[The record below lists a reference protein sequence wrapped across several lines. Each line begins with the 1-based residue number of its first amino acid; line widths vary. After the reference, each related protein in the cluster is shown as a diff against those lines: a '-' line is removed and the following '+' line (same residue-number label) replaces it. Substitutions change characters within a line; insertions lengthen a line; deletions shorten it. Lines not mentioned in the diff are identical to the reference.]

1 MWFHG
6 ANYGILHINDR
17 RPKGG
22 DMSQEA
28 FRLLSR
34 AMRYVFVLIA
44 ALYFLLTVLWMR
56 RDQRQWKKEKKNLPD
71 AGTVGELV
79 DEDSLKR
86 YPVPREGTIGSAR
99 RCDIRVI
106 GHGVKRLHADI
117 RFADGKG
124 LMIIPARG
132 AKILLNGEPVS
143 SRACAGRDSR
153 LKIGSAS
160 LVLKLLKN
168 VDAPARGVFGDGYDP
183 PAEVVPGADGWARVV
198 PLPEKHAGE
207 NPGEDW
213 SWGDEFGAEEP
224 EDPFRGVAPV
234 PSGRAMDDGGED
246 ETQE

>member
-1 MWFHG
+1 
-6 ANYGILHINDR
+6 
-17 RPKGG
+17 
-22 DMSQEA
+22 MSQEA

-56 RDQRQWKKEKKNLPD
+56 RDQRQWKKEKKKLPD

-79 DEDSLKR
+79 DVDSLKR
-86 YPVPREGTIGSAR
+86 YPVPREGTVGSAR
-99 RCDIRVI
+99 RCDIRII
-106 GHGVKRLHADI
+106 GNGIRRLHADI
-117 RFADGKG
+117 RFVDGKG
-124 LMIIPARG
+124 LIIVPARK
-132 AKILLNGEPVS
+132 AKVILNGKPVA

-183 PAEVVPGADGWARVV
+183 PARTVPGEDGWSRVV
-198 PLPEKHAGE
+198 AVPEESSGE
-207 NPGEDW
+207 NPGEQW
-213 SWGDEFGAEEP
+213 SWGDEFGADEP
-224 EDPFRGVAPV
+224 EDPFRGVPLM
-234 PSGRAMDDGGED
+234 PPGWGMDDGGED

>member
-1 MWFHG
+1 
-6 ANYGILHINDR
+6 
-17 RPKGG
+17 
-22 DMSQEA
+22 MSQEA

-44 ALYFLLTVLWMR
+44 ALYFVLTVLWMR

-183 PAEVVPGADGWARVV
+183 PAEVVPGADGWSRVM
-198 PLPEKHAGE
+198 PMPEERPGGE
-207 NPGEDW
+207 TGDEW
-213 SWGDEFGAEEP
+213 SWGDEFGVEEP
-224 EDPFRGVAPV
+224 EDPFRGVPLM
-234 PSGRAMDDGGED
+234 PPGRGLDDGGED
-246 ETQE
+246 ETRE

>member
-1 MWFHG
+1 
-6 ANYGILHINDR
+6 
-17 RPKGG
+17 
-22 DMSQEA
+22 MSQEA

-56 RDQRQWKKEKKNLPD
+56 RDQRQWKKEKKKLPD

-99 RCDIRVI
+99 RCDIRII
-106 GHGVKRLHADI
+106 GNGVRRRHADI
-117 RFADGKG
+117 RFVDGKG
-124 LMIIPARG
+124 LMIVPARK
-132 AKILLNGEPVS
+132 AKIVLNGEPVA

-153 LKIGSAS
+153 VKIGSAS

-168 VDAPARGVFGDGYDP
+168 VDAPARGVFEDGYAP
-183 PAEVVPGADGWARVV
+183 PAEVMPGEDGWSRVV
-198 PLPEKHAGE
+198 PLAEERAEGE
-207 NPGEDW
+207 AENEW
-213 SWGDEFGAEEP
+213 SWGDECGIEEP
-224 EDPFRGVAPV
+224 PDPFRGVPLM
-234 PSGRAMDDGGED
+234 PPGGRPDDGGED